1 MSPTI
6 DDLSIFNPSTVEDLP
21 FSDEAPFAPPAPPD
35 LWGSERSMSVIA
47 FDQALANTGWV
58 VVKYDFFAP
67 PLLYAIGTIKTPP
80 LDDRV
85 SWDDTLERSTRL
97 MAGVLDLLYV
107 FEKID
112 LVLHEM
118 PPVGTGPFIR
128 AAYSSVVAAVSVR
141 MAAYLVKAPVDHISA
156 QSVKKFLTG
165 NGNAKKPAVRE
176 AVLTLIES
184 GKVDTNPAEKFQ
196 LNEHIVDAIGIALAY
211 KGLQHGQ

>member
-6 DDLSIFNPSTVEDLP
+6 DDLAAFNPNGLDDLP
-21 FSDEAPFAPPAPPD
+21 FADEAPFAPPPPPD
-35 LWGSERSMSVIA
+35 LWGSERSMTVIA

-58 VVKYDFFAP
+58 VVRYDFFAP
-67 PLLYAIGTIKTPP
+67 PLLYALGTIKTPP

-97 MAGVLDLLYV
+97 MAGVLDLLYL
-107 FEKID
+107 FGPD

-118 PPVGTGPFIR
+118 PPVGGGPFVR

-141 MAAYLVKAPVDHISA
+141 TAAYLTKAPVDHISA

-165 NGNAKKPAVRE
+165 NGNAKKQEVRK
-176 AVLTLIES
+176 AINALIES
-184 GKVDTNPAEKFQ
+184 GRVDTNPAERFQ
-196 LNEHIVDAIGIALAY
+196 LNEHIADAIGIALAY
-211 KGLQHGQ
+211 KGLQHG